1 MYVSFLTQIRVVGDR
16 LVVTDMLT
24 AMLNICTQEEL
35 MEGSDGSAGASP
47 APVDRDLPKRR
58 KVIQNKIIAVGCM
71 LHFFSLLRYA
81 PLVVH

>member
-1 MYVSFLTQIRVVGDR
+1 MVVDR
-16 LVVTDMLT
+16 LAVTDMLT

-35 MEGSDGSAGASP
+35 MEGSDGSAGPSA
-47 APVDRDLPKRR
+47 ALVDRDLAKRR

-71 LHFFSLLRYA
+71 LHFFSLLRYM